1 MEEYI
6 RKCCKKQGENSEKA
20 IKKTAYS
27 DHVRNSNLYHFS
39 CQLIDFK

>member
-6 RKCCKKQGENSEKA
+6 RKCCKNSEKT